1 MFATCIEVAALCGF
15 VFGVACKLPPALTI
29 LVLNGCF
36 CFPIGAFL
44 TRRKLF
50 GCLNIRLRST
60 QPFDGNYH
68 RLQEPASAELN
79 GGTETRQKQPSRV
92 VHNVIT
98 TILEAMGFLMQCGVM
113 VAIPILLNAE
123 RCYYIAVIILLP
135 ISLFLLSFIWSGW
148 AVMQKKLTRHG
159 KIIYGGDR
167 LKAGRITTQYLSS
180 INTGHH
186 YLICLYIPF
195 CKSDLW

>member
-1 MFATCIEVAALCGF
+1 MFTAYIEVAALCGF

-50 GCLNIRLRST
+50 RCLNIISSRLRSKK
-60 QPFDGNYH
+60 PFDGNYH

-79 GGTETRQKQPSRV
+79 GGTETRQRQPPRV

-98 TILEAMGFLMQCGVM
+98 TILEAMGFLMQFGVLE
-113 VAIPILLNAE
+113 AIPILLNDE
-123 RCYYIAVIILLP
+123 RLYYIAVIILLP
-135 ISLFLLSFIWSGW
+135 ISLFVLSFIWSGW
-148 AVMQKKLTRHG
+148 AVMQKKLARHG

-167 LKAGRITTQYLSS
+167 LKAGI
-180 INTGHH
+180 G
-186 YLICLYIPF
+186 
-195 CKSDLW
+195 